1 VRFEVIGPV
10 IAHNV
15 LPPRVP
21 SLEINEEEGHVP
33 VSKLLAEVAAALE
46 ELAGAARGASS
57 PGEAIS
63 VSPPEPQETRTKI
76 ERTSNKY
83 LVDFRCIRFPL

>member
-1 VRFEVIGPV
+1 M
-10 IAHNV
+10 

-21 SLEINEEEGHVP
+21 SLEIKGEVGHVP
-33 VSKLLAEVAAALE
+33 VNKLLVAVAAAAE
-46 ELAGAARGASS
+46 ELAGAVSGASS

-76 ERTSNKY
+76 ERTNNKY